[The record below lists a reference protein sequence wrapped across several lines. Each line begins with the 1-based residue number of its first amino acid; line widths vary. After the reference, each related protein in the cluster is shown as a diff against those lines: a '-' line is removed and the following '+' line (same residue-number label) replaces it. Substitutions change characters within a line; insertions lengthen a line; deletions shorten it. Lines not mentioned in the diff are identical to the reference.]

1 VQRARDDNEVAAKGE
16 GEGMLGTTLGWALVA
31 LGVALALVPVLYGL
45 HLAVVEEKIRHLRDA
60 HVVALP
66 DETATSCPSCGEP
79 VNVAQMQFETVT
91 SEEFSVA
98 S

>member
-1 VQRARDDNEVAAKGE
+1 
-16 GEGMLGTTLGWALVA
+16 MLGTTLGWALVA

-45 HLAVVEEKIRHLRDA
+45 HLAIVEEKVRHLRAA
-60 HVVALP
+60 HAAAVPVEAP
-66 DETATSCPSCGEP
+66 TSCPSCGEP
-79 VNVAQMQFETVT
+79 VNVAQMQFETQP

>member
-1 VQRARDDNEVAAKGE
+1 
-16 GEGMLGTTLGWALVA
+16 MVA

-45 HLAVVEEKIRHLRDA
+45 HLAIVEEKVRHLRA
-60 HVVALP
+60 THVAAVPL
-66 DETATSCPSCGEP
+66 ETATSCPSCGEP
-79 VNVAQMQFETVT
+79 VNVAQMQFETLS